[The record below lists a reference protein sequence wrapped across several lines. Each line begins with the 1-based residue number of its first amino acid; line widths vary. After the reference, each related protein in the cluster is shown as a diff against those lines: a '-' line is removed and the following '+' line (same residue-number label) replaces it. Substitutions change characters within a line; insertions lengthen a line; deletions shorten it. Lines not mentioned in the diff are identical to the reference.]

1 MGHGDDGLFVPAS
14 GHQAL
19 VSVVQGAFGSP
30 GGIGFMIAENSLT
43 CSAVQGAFGSPG
55 GIGCF
60 AQQIADG
67 VVAFTGLASLAADPA
82 ALRLQGGAGRFTVRP
97 LPDNL
102 GCE

>member
-19 VSVVQGAFGSP
+19 VSV
-30 GGIGFMIAENSLT
+30 
-43 CSAVQGAFGSPG
+43 VQGAFGSPG